1 VAVHE
6 LVVKD
11 NDLVV
16 GTNGRS
22 IWILDDLTPI
32 RQLTPQIK
40 MEVAHLFPVQP
51 VVRWRYHGPFEGPR
65 LKSSGDNPPDGAI
78 IDYHLAKKPKDPLK
92 IEITTED
99 GVLVRTLSSKPEP
112 EEHAEDDPDAPE
124 EKPKKALLT
133 TEPGVNRVAW
143 DLRYEG
149 ATKIPK
155 AKAEGDP
162 KIGPLVLPGNYRVTL
177 HVDDKRLTAPLIVQA
192 DPRVKESPEVLAEQL
207 KFALALRN
215 DISQISDMVIRLR
228 AVKSQLAARNA
239 LMKESPS
246 AKTIMKSGDELIA
259 KIDALEARLHNPK
272 AEVMYD
278 ILAQKGG
285 AQLYSKLITLFAF
298 VADSDGPLTQGM
310 HEVYQEEKS
319 ELDQDAAGF
328 RGLLDELAKLNE
340 ETKKLELPVI
350 IVPAVGKAK
359 E

>member
-1 VAVHE
+1 
-6 LVVKD
+6 
-11 NDLVV
+11 
-16 GTNGRS
+16 
-22 IWILDDLTPI
+22 LTAI
-32 RQLTPQIK
+32 RQLTPQVK
-40 MEVAHLFPVQP
+40 AETAHLFPTPP

-65 LKSSGDNPPDGAI
+65 LKSSGDNPPEGAI
-78 IDYHLAKKPKDPLK
+78 IDYYLAKKPKDPVK

-112 EEHAEDDPDAPE
+112 EEQVEDDPDAPE
-124 EKPKKALLT
+124 EKPKKAVLT

-155 AKAEGDP
+155 AKSEGDP
-162 KIGPLVLPGNYRVTL
+162 KIGPLVLPGKYKITL
-177 HVDDKRLTAPLIVQA
+177 KVEDRTLSAPLIVEP
-192 DPRVKESPEVLAEQL
+192 DPRIKESQETLAEQL
-207 KFALALRN
+207 KFALTLRS

-228 AVKSQLAARNA
+228 SVKGQLAARNS

-246 AKTIMKSGDELIA
+246 AKTVMKSADDLIA

-272 AEVMYD
+272 AEVFYD

-298 VADSDGPLTQGM
+298 VTDSDGPLTQGI
-310 HEVYQEEKS
+310 HDVYQEEKS
-319 ELDQDAAGF
+319 ELDQDVAGF

-340 ETKKLELPVI
+340 ETKKLDLPGI
-350 IVPAVGKAK
+350 IVPAVGKPK